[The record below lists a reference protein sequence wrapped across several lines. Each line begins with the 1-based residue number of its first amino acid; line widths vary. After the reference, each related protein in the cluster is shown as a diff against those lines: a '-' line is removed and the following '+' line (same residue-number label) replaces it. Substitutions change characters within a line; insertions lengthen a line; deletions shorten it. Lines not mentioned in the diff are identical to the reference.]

1 MTQVMKM
8 EHKCCHEDLIQE
20 HSLQIQELVTKSQY
34 KEQNIMEIKDEL
46 KDLGAKIDDINNN
59 VNKLILNSESND
71 NEITTR
77 IETIETKIKLY
88 EEFFHEVKNDKN
100 KSNNMQITLFALIV
114 SVIALLANTIFH
126 FV

>member
-1 MTQVMKM
+1 MTQ
-8 EHKCCHEDLIQE
+8 HECIHEELLHD
-20 HSLQIQELVTKSQY
+20 HSLAIQELTTRSEF
-34 KEQNIMEIKDEL
+34 KEQSIMELKDEL
-46 KDLGAKIDDINNN
+46 KSMNAKIDDINNN

-100 KSNNMQITLFALIV
+100 KSNNMQIALYALIV

-126 FV
+126 FI

>member
-1 MTQVMKM
+1 MTQ
-8 EHKCCHEDLIQE
+8 HECIHEELLQD
-20 HSLQIQELVTKSQY
+20 HSLAIQELTTRSEF
-34 KEQNIMEIKDEL
+34 KEQSIMELKDEL
-46 KDLGAKIDDINNN
+46 KSMNAKIDDINNN

-100 KSNNMQITLFALIV
+100 KSNNMQIALFALIV
-114 SVIALLANTIFH
+114 SVIALIANTIFH
-126 FV
+126 FI

>member
-1 MTQVMKM
+1 M
-8 EHKCCHEDLIQE
+8 EL
-20 HSLQIQELVTKSQY
+20 
-34 KEQNIMEIKDEL
+34 KDEL
-46 KDLGAKIDDINNN
+46 KIMNAKIDDINNN

-100 KSNNMQITLFALIV
+100 KSNNMQIALFALIV

-126 FV
+126 FI

>member
-1 MTQVMKM
+1 MTQ
-8 EHKCCHEDLIQE
+8 HECIHEELLQD
-20 HSLQIQELVTKSQY
+20 HSLAIQELTTRSEF
-34 KEQNIMEIKDEL
+34 KEQSIMELKDEL
-46 KDLGAKIDDINNN
+46 KIMNAKIDDINNN

-126 FV
+126 FI

>member
-1 MTQVMKM
+1 MTQ
-8 EHKCCHEDLIQE
+8 HECIHEELLQD
-20 HSLQIQELVTKSQY
+20 HSLAIQELTTRSEF
-34 KEQNIMEIKDEL
+34 KEQSIMELKDEL
-46 KDLGAKIDDINNN
+46 KIMNAKIDDINNN

-100 KSNNMQITLFALIV
+100 KSNNMQIALFALIV
-114 SVIALLANTIFH
+114 SVIALIANTIFH
-126 FV
+126 FI